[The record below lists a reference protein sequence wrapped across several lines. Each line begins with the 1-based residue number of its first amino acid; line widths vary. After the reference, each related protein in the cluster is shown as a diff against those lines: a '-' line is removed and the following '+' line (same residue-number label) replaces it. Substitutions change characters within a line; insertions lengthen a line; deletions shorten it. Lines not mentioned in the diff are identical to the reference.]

1 MARKTKG
8 QLPEEIK
15 KIMREAAA
23 QRLAYDDDAFEEAAK
38 RRGLDMN
45 ARSIPPPPRQ
55 QHELQATPYQWKDP
69 NTLPRRQWI
78 YDRSLVRKYV
88 TVTVAPGGVGKSSL
102 TTAEG
107 LALVT
112 GRPLLG
118 KHVEGRMRVW
128 IMNLEDPRDELE
140 LRIQAICEFYD
151 ISAEDIDGRFFVDS
165 GREQPICTAITTRNR
180 TTIQRPVVDQLSAEL
195 RRREIDVLIV
205 DPFVSSHAASE
216 NDNSAMDMI
225 AKEWSRIADSVGC
238 AIHLVHHT
246 RKLGSDA
253 DVTAE
258 SSRGGKALTDAARV
272 VRAINRMSKEEGEKF
287 GVENHREFFRA
298 FNDKSNMAPPAEIS
312 DWYRIHNVMLPN
324 GEHVGVVGTWTPPDA
339 FADVN
344 ASDLL
349 KVQLKIDGKDW
360 REDMRSP
367 LWVGIAVAEVL
378 GLDSDDAHAKQRIK
392 TLLKTWVANG
402 ALCIETIVDNKSRE
416 RRAVRVGRWVE

>member
-1 MARKTKG
+1 
-8 QLPEEIK
+8 
-15 KIMREAAA
+15 MREVAA
-23 QRLAYDDDAFEEAAK
+23 QRLEVDDDAFEEAAR
-38 RRGLDMN
+38 RRGVDITGKRL
-45 ARSIPPPPRQ
+45 PPPQRQ
-55 QHELQATPYQWKDP
+55 HNELQATPYQWKDP
-69 NTLPRRQWI
+69 NTLPRRQWL
-78 YDRSLVRKYV
+78 YDRNLVRKYV

-118 KHVEGRMRVW
+118 KHVEGRLRVW
-128 IMNLEDPRDELE
+128 IMNLEDPREELE

-151 ISAEDIDGRFFVDS
+151 ISADDIGDRLFVDS
-165 GREQPICTAITTRNR
+165 GREQPVCIAVTTRQR
-180 TTIQRPVVDQLSAEL
+180 TVIQRPVVDQLSAEL
-195 RRREIDVLIV
+195 LRREIDVLIV

-225 AKEWSRIADSVGC
+225 AKEWGRLADATGC
-238 AIHLVHHT
+238 AVHLIHHT

-272 VRAINRMSKEEGEKF
+272 VRAINRMSKDEGDRF
-287 GVENHREFFRA
+287 GIDNHREYFRA
-298 FNDKSNMAPPAEIS
+298 YNDKSNMAPPAEVS
-312 DWYRIHNVMLPN
+312 DWYRIYNVMLPN
-324 GEHVGVVGTWTPPDA
+324 GEHVGVVGAWTPPDA
-339 FADVN
+339 FADVD
-344 ASDLL
+344 ADDLRKL
-349 KVQLKIDGKDW
+349 QAKIDGSDW

-378 GLDSDDAHAKQRIK
+378 GLDSDDAKAKQKIK
-392 TLLKTWVANG
+392 TLIKEWVANG
-402 ALCIETIVDNKSRE
+402 SLRVEIITDDKRRE